1 MTDFMPHKT
10 RAEAAYARFME
21 LAADLAMSEDAA
33 VDYAYEFGVETKD
46 TTRKAVKQW
55 FARQTIPPFAVFNI
69 ASAMGIDVGWLG
81 GFNRISKEKA
91 IHKGGYYQRE
101 LERIGRIRAE
111 IAAKNPRKR
120 A

>member
-1 MTDFMPHKT
+1 MTDFMPQNT

-21 LAADLAMSEDAA
+21 LVTDLAMSEDAA
-33 VDYAYEFGVETKD
+33 VDYAHEFGVATKD
-46 TTRKAVKQW
+46 TTRKAIKQW
-55 FARQTIPPFAVFNI
+55 FARKEIPAYAVFNL
-69 ASAMGIDVGWLG
+69 AAAMGIDVGWLG

-101 LERIGRIRAE
+101 LERIERIRAE
-111 IAAKNPRKR
+111 MAAKTPRKR